1 MIVLS
6 NKSHSQK
13 CSHRQESK
21 LCCVKMSYINA
32 TPNILLYIVPI
43 KEVIIK
49 KPFCRNG
56 YFGPFV
62 FGETTLQPN
71 AYDRKFILFYGFTK
85 LLFTFTII
93 MQRSWTCGGQKTSIS
108 LSAMHTFSFSTIVNF
123 TGDWKCPKLFFVE
136 KKEYLTQCPFLA

>member
-1 MIVLS
+1 MLCEDVLYKW
-6 NKSHSQK
+6 NAKYLFIHGSHQ
-13 CSHRQESK
+13 RGNNEK
-21 LCCVKMSYINA
+21 L
-32 TPNILLYIVPI
+32 
-43 KEVIIK
+43 
-49 KPFCRNG
+49 FCRNS

-93 MQRSWTCGGQKTSIS
+93 MHRSWACGGQKTSIS

-123 TGDWKCPKLFFVE
+123 TGDWNCPKLFLF
-136 KKEYLTQCPFLA
+136 KKRISYAMSIFGVTFL

>member
-1 MIVLS
+1 MLCEDVLYKCNAKYLIIRS
-6 NKSHSQK
+6 SHQ
-13 CSHRQESK
+13 RGNNE
-21 LCCVKMSYINA
+21 
-32 TPNILLYIVPI
+32 
-43 KEVIIK
+43 

-85 LLFTFTII
+85 LLFAFTII

-123 TGDWKCPKLFFVE
+123 TGDWKCPKHFFVG
-136 KKEYLTQCPFLA
+136 KKNTLRNVHFWCNICTKDFLIKMDYLEGAL

>member
-1 MIVLS
+1 MLCEDVLYKCNAKYPIIHS
-6 NKSHSQK
+6 SHQ
-13 CSHRQESK
+13 RGNNE
-21 LCCVKMSYINA
+21 
-32 TPNILLYIVPI
+32 
-43 KEVIIK
+43 

-123 TGDWKCPKLFFVE
+123 TGDWKCPKHFFVG
-136 KKEYLTQCPFLA
+136 KKNILRNVHFWCNICTKDFLIKMDYFKGAL

>member
-1 MIVLS
+1 MLCEDVLYECNAKYPFIHS
-6 NKSHSQK
+6 SHQGGNN
-13 CSHRQESK
+13 E
-21 LCCVKMSYINA
+21 
-32 TPNILLYIVPI
+32 
-43 KEVIIK
+43 

>member
-1 MIVLS
+1 MLCEDVLYKCNAKYPFIHS
-6 NKSHSQK
+6 SHQGGNN
-13 CSHRQESK
+13 E
-21 LCCVKMSYINA
+21 N
-32 TPNILLYIVPI
+32 
-43 KEVIIK
+43 
-49 KPFCRNG
+49 PFCRNG

-123 TGDWKCPKLFFVE
+123 TGDWKCPKLFFGR
-136 KKEYLTQCPFLA
+136 KKRISYAMSIFGVTFLRKVF